1 MAVVGSLERIL
12 EDAHLSGE
20 LKLSGRKLKDIPKA
34 AGKYNLSDTVF
45 ADLSRNR
52 FCELPEDVTSF
63 PFLETLLVY
72 HNAIRSIPETVKG
85 LHSLTYLDLRSNQL
99 CVLPREICLLP
110 LKVLLV
116 GNNRL
121 SALPEELGRMEKLTE
136 LDAACNQI
144 SHLPARMGDLRS
156 LRSLSLRNNMLVYLP
171 REVTTLQLVS
181 LDVSCN
187 RIATLP
193 VELRQMTSL
202 VDLELDN
209 NPLTSPPASLCVR
222 GLVHVFKY
230 LETVAVR
237 EGRNIVDGNATL
249 RRSAVSQSMRS
260 STDQRQKR
268 IHVDS
273 GYSTTSDN
281 GDKRWS
287 NDDNSPKRSPVAL
300 HVKPTDP
307 VNLSPSNGDD
317 HKHVIHIQE
326 KHVNSIELSPEA
338 GSDDGAMEN
347 GVNEKKHLANV
358 QTYREY
364 KEALRQQRS
373 QDATSVYRS
382 KEHTPTTPS
391 PNYNSSSQSSPIS
404 PQHSFT
410 SKLLNNTSQMISNQ
424 NADNNKKASPEETT
438 GSNRRPI
445 QKVTPSRNVCQ
456 ENGVQPV
463 NGKKFTDCNSY
474 VKPSSPVSVGSS
486 KETSPVPA
494 QSGKVNGNMRSAVST
509 SKVGSK
515 QNRTVSWNRE
525 IPPEK
530 LSFTMRREFDRQKEE
545 SELIGQLRKI
555 IETRLKI
562 SLPEDIAPALTDG
575 VVLCHLANHVRPRSV
590 ASIHVPSPAVPKL
603 TMARCR
609 RNVDNFLEACRKIG
623 VDDEWICSCADI
635 VPPDWEDSAPPP
647 TTPNPSALFA
657 TVAALVD
664 ILLALEEEEEEDDGE
679 MIIHE
684 MDDVDGCEGVGGMA
698 ATNTNQQYQR
708 VNDMYYEEY
717 FKSRGIHFPKST
729 MTTTITEA
737 GGRKR
742 KVPQTLDLFGKVNGA
757 GGGAGKA
764 KIMGK
769 RMTFPAINE
778 LLEECEYDSDIGKF
792 NCRQEE
798 HGGVTVI
805 DAINDL
811 STPSS
816 VHGKP
821 AAGKFTLD
829 SVERYN
835 LNKSEDE
842 TDRKIVMKRIEFFEK
857 KVINQKTENNNE
869 CNSADDISKPTNQQ
883 LSTYLC
889 LGTFFC
895 TILFLVLFPLPN

>member
-85 LHSLTYLDLRSNQL
+85 LRSLTYLDLRSNQL

-144 SHLPARMGDLRS
+144 THLPARMGDLRS
-156 LRSLSLRNNMLVYLP
+156 LRSLSLRNNLLVYLP

-193 VELRQMTSL
+193 VELRLMASL

-249 RRSAVSQSMRS
+249 RRSAVSQSMRT
-260 STDQRQKR
+260 STEQKR
-268 IHVDS
+268 RGHVDS
-273 GYSTTSDN
+273 GYSTTSDSGIG

-300 HVKPTDP
+300 HVRSEGNSLNSST
-307 VNLSPSNGDD
+307 NISPSNGDD
-317 HKHVIHIQE
+317 HKQVIHIQE
-326 KHVNSIELSPEA
+326 KHVNSIELSPEDDA
-338 GSDDGAMEN
+338 GVLEN
-347 GVNEKKHLANV
+347 GVSEKKHLTNV

-364 KEALRQQRS
+364 KEALRQQRNQES
-373 QDATSVYRS
+373 SSVYRS
-382 KEHTPTTPS
+382 KDHTPTTPS
-391 PNYNSSSQSSPIS
+391 PNYNSSQSSPIS
-404 PQHSFT
+404 PQHSFS
-410 SKLLNNTSQMISNQ
+410 SKLSNNTSQMTNQ
-424 NADNNKKASPEETT
+424 NPDNKKITEET
-438 GSNRRPI
+438 RRPI
-445 QKVTPSRNVCQ
+445 QKVPPSRNICQ
-456 ENGVQPV
+456 ENGTQQI
-463 NGKKFTDCNSY
+463 NGKKFAECNSY
-474 VKPSSPVSVGSS
+474 VKPNSPVPVSS

-494 QSGKVNGNMRSAVST
+494 NGGKVNGSVRSAVSAG
-509 SKVGSK
+509 KVTAK
-515 QNRTVSWNRE
+515 PNRTVSWNRE

-545 SELIGQLRKI
+545 SELIQQLRHI
-555 IETRLKI
+555 IETRLKMT
-562 SLPEDIAPALTDG
+562 LPDDIAPALTDG

-623 VDDEWICSCADI
+623 VDDNLLCCATDVLEGSRVVQI
-635 VPPDWEDSAPPP
+635 AITVSELLRFATNGRDSLNSVKSPTRVILPKTSSSPVPPS
-647 TTPNPSALFA
+647 TT
-657 TVAALVD
+657 
-664 ILLALEEEEEEDDGE
+664 
-679 MIIHE
+679 
-684 MDDVDGCEGVGGMA
+684 
-698 ATNTNQQYQR
+698 
-708 VNDMYYEEY
+708 
-717 FKSRGIHFPKST
+717 
-729 MTTTITEA
+729 
-737 GGRKR
+737 
-742 KVPQTLDLFGKVNGA
+742 
-757 GGGAGKA
+757 
-764 KIMGK
+764 
-769 RMTFPAINE
+769 
-778 LLEECEYDSDIGKF
+778 
-792 NCRQEE
+792 
-798 HGGVTVI
+798 
-805 DAINDL
+805 
-811 STPSS
+811 
-816 VHGKP
+816 
-821 AAGKFTLD
+821 
-829 SVERYN
+829 
-835 LNKSEDE
+835 
-842 TDRKIVMKRIEFFEK
+842 
-857 KVINQKTENNNE
+857 
-869 CNSADDISKPTNQQ
+869 
-883 LSTYLC
+883 
-889 LGTFFC
+889 
-895 TILFLVLFPLPN
+895 